1 MHIPEYA
8 DVSET
13 DEIVFSAGSDEL
25 LLELMRDTATSPA
38 FGLQWTLSRYFGN

>member
-8 DVSET
+8 DVSEA

-25 LLELMRDTATSPA
+25 LLELMRDIRPA
-38 FGLQWTLSRYFGN
+38 AERPRFSAGQLQRR